1 MTHLSSVVPNRKTMI
16 SMPSLTS
23 SLNAYFQTRP
33 VIRAW
38 LFGSQADGTATE
50 ESDVDILA
58 ELDYSQHIGLEF
70 IQMIWD
76 LEAIVGRKMDLVT
89 ADGLSPFIKP
99 LIEPQKRLIYE
110 RQARCPVRPQA
121 PAASVSS

>member
-1 MTHLSSVVPNRKTMI
+1 
-16 SMPSLTS
+16 LTNA
-23 SLNAYFQTRP
+23 LTDRLAAYFRTQP

-50 ESDVDILA
+50 ESDVDILV

-76 LEAIVGRKMDLVT
+76 LEEIVGKKVDLVT
-89 ADGLSPFIKP
+89 EKGLSPHVRP
-99 LIEPQKRLIYE
+99 YVEPQKILIYE
-110 RQARCPVRPQA
+110 R
-121 PAASVSS
+121 

>member
-1 MTHLSSVVPNRKTMI
+1 MTNA
-16 SMPSLTS
+16 LTDR
-23 SLNAYFQTRP
+23 LAAYFRTQP

-50 ESDVDILA
+50 ESDVDILV

-76 LEAIVGRKMDLVT
+76 LEEIVGKKVDLVT
-89 ADGLSPFIKP
+89 EKGLSPHVRP
-99 LIEPQKRLIYE
+99 YVEPQKILIYE
-110 RQARCPVRPQA
+110 R
-121 PAASVSS
+121 

>member
-1 MTHLSSVVPNRKTMI
+1 MSQVTST
-16 SMPSLTS
+16 LTDR
-23 SLNAYFQTRP
+23 LAAYFRTQP

-50 ESDVDILA
+50 ESDVDILV

-76 LEAIVGRKMDLVT
+76 LEAIVGKKVDLVT
-89 ADGLSPFIKP
+89 EKGLSPHVRP
-99 LIEPQKRLIYE
+99 YVEPQKILIYE
-110 RQARCPVRPQA
+110 R
-121 PAASVSS
+121 